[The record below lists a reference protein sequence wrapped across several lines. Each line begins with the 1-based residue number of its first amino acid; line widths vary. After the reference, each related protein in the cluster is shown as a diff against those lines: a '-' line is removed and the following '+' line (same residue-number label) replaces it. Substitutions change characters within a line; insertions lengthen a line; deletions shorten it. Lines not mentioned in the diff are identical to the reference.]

1 MLPEAP
7 RRAIGE
13 SLDKMIANIDGF
25 GCFAGLLGKPRRQ
38 LIAVVFIMRAVKRPL
53 LAVVSATVWISASEF
68 FRNNV
73 LLPHLWIEHYHR
85 LGLTFPARPVNG
97 ALWGL
102 WSLLFAI
109 AIVVI
114 AQRFSLLQ
122 TTLLGWLV
130 AFLMMWVVIG
140 NLGVL
145 PITILWS
152 AVPLSVVETL
162 GATFIAKRV
171 SRTDSTDR
179 PIQGSGGRTPTCSS

>member
-1 MLPEAP
+1 MEEF
-7 RRAIGE
+7 RR
-13 SLDKMIANIDGF
+13 
-25 GCFAGLLGKPRRQ
+25 GL
-38 LIAVVFIMRAVKRPL
+38 ISVVFTMRAVQRPL
-53 LAVVSATVWISASEF
+53 LAVVAATVWISASEF

-73 LLPHLWIEHYHR
+73 LLLNLWVEHYHR
-85 LGLTFPARPVNG
+85 LGLTFPARPING

-145 PITILWS
+145 PIAALWS
-152 AVPLSVVETL
+152 AVPLSMVETFV
-162 GATFIAKRV
+162 AAFIAKTV
-171 SRTDSTDR
+171 SRTDSTER
-179 PIQGSGGRTPTCSS
+179 PIREAV